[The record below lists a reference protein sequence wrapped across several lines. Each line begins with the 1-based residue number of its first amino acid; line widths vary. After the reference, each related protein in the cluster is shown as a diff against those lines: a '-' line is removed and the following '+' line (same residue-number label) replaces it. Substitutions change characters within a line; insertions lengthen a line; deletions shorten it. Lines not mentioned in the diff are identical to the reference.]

1 MRDVPSVIAGALSG
15 PVHGIAYLWRIVRA
29 DGVALGFTTHDRP
42 LTVEGM
48 TYVPAPGIE
57 PSAVS
62 ESGGT
67 DGGDA
72 EVAGAL
78 THPLLCEADF
88 ATGRYD
94 GAVAEFALCLW
105 TDLEAGRLLLSRG
118 TMGTV
123 RRTGATFEAELASS
137 LSALGATPIELTTP
151 ECRARLGDHRCRV
164 DLTRRRIEA
173 TLTEVAG
180 RNVVSV
186 DAALPPGVYRYG
198 RMRALSGE
206 MAGRDFGVAET
217 SDAEVSLVEAAAGL
231 AVGDRVELTEGCDR
245 RYETC
250 RMRFGNGRNFQGEPF
265 VPGRDSA
272 LRYPGV

>member
-1 MRDVPSVIAGALSG
+1 MRDVPGAIADALAS
-15 PVHGIAYLWRIVRA
+15 PIHGIAYLWRIVRA
-29 DGVALGFTTHDRP
+29 DGVALGFTTHDRA
-42 LTVEGM
+42 LNIEGM

-67 DGGDA
+67 AGGDA
-72 EVAGAL
+72 EMTGAL

-88 ATGRYD
+88 AAGRYD

-105 TDLEAGRLLLSRG
+105 TDPEAGRLLLSRG

-123 RRTGATFEAELASS
+123 RRTGATFEAELATS

-151 ECRARLGDHRCRV
+151 ECRARLGDRRCRV

-173 TLTEVAG
+173 TLTEVVGQNAVRVAG
-180 RNVVSV
+180 
-186 DAALPPGVYRYG
+186 ALSPGVYRYG
-198 RMRALSGE
+198 RMRALSGA
-206 MAGRDFGVAET
+206 MAGRDFGIAATSGAEI
-217 SDAEVSLVEAAAGL
+217 SLVEAASGL
-231 AVGDRVELTEGCDR
+231 AAGDRVELTEGCDR

-250 RMRFGNGRNFQGEPF
+250 RTRFGNGRNFQGEPF